1 MKIVPQNDPL
11 DGSDSHELG
20 TDIVIGVNNN
30 EGGDN
35 HPTTSSPKMLLVPPG
50 DILVQMTDLISA
62 LSSNPSTIKVFA
74 ENEDTSKV
82 VSQLNALLKT
92 SRHEKEDKGVHERED
107 QGEGE
112 GADAGGVGSRVM
124 EDRDEAPR
132 GLPRRLTTMKVKLD
146 TDGEVLAE
154 YINSLCITK
163 SVPGTL
169 PACGV
174 GL

>member
-1 MKIVPQNDPL
+1 MKIVPHSDPS
-11 DGSDSHELG
+11 DGSHPHKPG
-20 TDIVIGVNNN
+20 TDVISGIRE
-30 EGGDN
+30 EGGDH

-112 GADAGGVGSRVM
+112 GAF
-124 EDRDEAPR
+124 
-132 GLPRRLTTMKVKLD
+132 
-146 TDGEVLAE
+146 LATPVR
-154 YINSLCITK
+154 N
-163 SVPGTL
+163 G
-169 PACGV
+169 CGK
-174 GL
+174 